1 MPGLLPIVVTGTYL
15 ILAADKMPEF
25 SMEPTCRAAA
35 TTGVRT
41 SGANDDTACKRSEQD
56 ARGKL
61 EQSWGQFSAS
71 ERGHCVRLATRGG
84 APSYAELLTCLEM
97 SKQANSLPDQVKA
110 PAVR

>member
-1 MPGLLPIVVTGTYL
+1 MPGLLPIVVTGTFL

-25 SMEPTCRAAA
+25 NMGPTCRAAA

-41 SGANDDTACKRSEQD
+41 SGANDDTACKRSEAD

-61 EQSWGQFSAS
+61 EQSWDQFSGG
-71 ERGHCVRLATRGG
+71 EREHCVRLATRGG
-84 APSYAELLTCLEM
+84 SPSYVELLTCLEM
-97 SKQANSLPDQVKA
+97 SKQANSLPDQTKT